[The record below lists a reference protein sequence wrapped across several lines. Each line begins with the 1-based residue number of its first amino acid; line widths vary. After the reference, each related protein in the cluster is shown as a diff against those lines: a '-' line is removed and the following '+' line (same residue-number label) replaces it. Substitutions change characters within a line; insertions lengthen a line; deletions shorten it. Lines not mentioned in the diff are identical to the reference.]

1 MLCEHNLKNN
11 GPPVLHIRIYWQTE
25 RNWKVGPNE
34 REGGRRMQEENKCE
48 TNVWKI
54 WKKSNMKSDRKTLLS
69 GKPKWEE
76 GRKAAPQPHPVHL
89 CEVGQR
95 ESASSRVEKVNSVRS
110 CPLSIKILCH
120 NLQWNFGYLF
130 GHFFALKLL
139 HVWLWMQPENGWKQI
154 WNKYER
160 NPTEK
165 YSWVKI
171 PNWWRN
177 FPKLVVD
184 RKAALQPHPVH
195 LCEVGQW
202 ESARSRVEKANSVRS
217 CPLSMKIFATICH
230 GRKIPRSQGIRSPN
244 SQRSELGN
252 LTSRTATKNRSE
264 GAKSKI
270 SSRTTN
276 GPLTK
281 SGVFLAKN
289 GFSRQ
294 NLAPYMFQETYRS
307 WWQPCFAW
315 CI

>member
-1 MLCEHNLKNN
+1 
-11 GPPVLHIRIYWQTE
+11 
-25 RNWKVGPNE
+25 
-34 REGGRRMQEENKCE
+34 
-48 TNVWKI
+48 
-54 WKKSNMKSDRKTLLS
+54 MKSDRKTLLS

-120 NLQWNFGYLF
+120 NMQWNFGYLF

-184 RKAALQPHPVH
+184 RKAALQPHPVNLREFFRWQMIALVLTISI
-195 LCEVGQW
+195 LCLGDHFQW
-202 ESARSRVEKANSVRS
+202 KKFSQSAREVQFPGYRPFVLPTHNQVSWGTWLAWTPLNS
-217 CPLSMKIFATICH
+217 LSAVAH
-230 GRKIPRSQGIRSPN
+230 
-244 SQRSELGN
+244 L
-252 LTSRTATKNRSE
+252 
-264 GAKSKI
+264 
-270 SSRTTN
+270 
-276 GPLTK
+276 
-281 SGVFLAKN
+281 
-289 GFSRQ
+289 
-294 NLAPYMFQETYRS
+294 
-307 WWQPCFAW
+307 
-315 CI
+315 

>member
-1 MLCEHNLKNN
+1 
-11 GPPVLHIRIYWQTE
+11 
-25 RNWKVGPNE
+25 
-34 REGGRRMQEENKCE
+34 
-48 TNVWKI
+48 
-54 WKKSNMKSDRKTLLS
+54 MKSDRKTLLS

-252 LTSRTATKNRSE
+252 LTNT
-264 GAKSKI
+264 
-270 SSRTTN
+270 
-276 GPLTK
+276 
-281 SGVFLAKN
+281 
-289 GFSRQ
+289 
-294 NLAPYMFQETYRS
+294 
-307 WWQPCFAW
+307 QPEW
-315 CI
+315 TLQY